1 MRGEDE
7 QQSNGVPENLPTI
20 RVVKDRSAYKDQH
33 ARIIIVARSK
43 KLQLKAGYI
52 YADCSSSTTHV
63 AATRRTIQYRRCALF
78 LRFVARC
85 SRAARRAVIA
95 CISNS
100 LQVAPPIDA
109 DDNFRGVSQPQA
121 V

>member
-43 KLQLKAGYI
+43 KLQPEAGYI
-52 YADCSSSTTHV
+52 YADCVSPNCSPCSH
-63 AATRRTIQYRRCALF
+63 AADHTLA
-78 LRFVARC
+78 
-85 SRAARRAVIA
+85 
-95 CISNS
+95 
-100 LQVAPPIDA
+100 
-109 DDNFRGVSQPQA
+109 
-121 V
+121 